1 MVARVPFLFS
11 TDEERRLAETVL
23 NVVATKMP
31 DHEFALTPGDEV
43 PDAEV
48 WVRFA
53 STSEMGR
60 RSGEFVRM
68 SVFRRGQESN
78 EGNMHGPR
86 SLLANADAV
95 EKWATFAA
103 RLIRSGFEPKV
114 QMSDEAL
121 AAFNR
126 PFEEL
131 ASFGERL
138 AELPR
143 RVERSLHELA
153 DRLGNHTQ
161 LLVEYIDNA
170 KNGDRRYLGE
180 VAGKLR
186 LLVSGRQAKN
196 KPLLFLL
203 AEATG
208 DDLTFQVGGPP
219 GFDWGYGVGGQR
231 APLAAYLES
240 MAFIVAGHTLTKA
253 EVIRLWA
260 QQHGS
265 AHEDWQVD
273 RRLLALTGN
282 PLFVG
287 GVHTADRTLISI
299 ASTVATVSTN
309 YLDGLTPEALDA
321 AERRRRAA
329 YSAGT

>member
-1 MVARVPFLFS
+1 MVAQVPFLFS

-23 NVVATKMP
+23 SVVAAMMP
-31 DHEFALTPGDEV
+31 DHDFVLTPGDEV

-48 WVRFA
+48 WVRFEA
-53 STSEMGR
+53 TSEMGR
-60 RSGEFVRM
+60 QSGEFVRM
-68 SVFRRGQESN
+68 SVFYRRQESN

-95 EKWATFAA
+95 EEWATFAA
-103 RLIRSGFEPKV
+103 RLIRRGFEPQV

-121 AAFNR
+121 AAFNE

-131 ASFGERL
+131 ASFIERL
-138 AELPR
+138 AKLPS
-143 RVERSLHELA
+143 RVERSLRELA
-153 DRLGNHTQ
+153 DRLADHTQ
-161 LLVEYIDNA
+161 LLVEYID
-170 KNGDRRYLGE
+170 KVRNGDRRYLGE

-203 AEATG
+203 ADATS

-231 APLAAYLES
+231 APLAAYLDS
-240 MAFIVAGHTLTKA
+240 MAFIVGGHTLTNA

-265 AHEDWQVD
+265 AHEDWWVD
-273 RRLLALTGN
+273 RRLLALTGS

-287 GVHTADRTLISI
+287 SVPPADQTLISI
-299 ASTVATVSTN
+299 ASTVAAVSTN
-309 YLDGLTPEALDA
+309 YLDGLTPEALDVRCRGRPA
-321 AERRRRAA
+321 PQ
-329 YSAGT
+329 

>member
-23 NVVATKMP
+23 NVVAAKMP
-31 DHEFALTPGDEV
+31 DHDFALTPGEEV
-43 PDAEV
+43 RDAEV
-48 WVRFA
+48 WVRFEA
-53 STSEMGR
+53 TSAMGR

-68 SVFRRGQESN
+68 SVFYRGQESN
-78 EGNMHGPR
+78 EGNKHGPR

-95 EKWATFAA
+95 EEWATFAA
-103 RLIRSGFEPKV
+103 QLIRSAFEPRV

-121 AAFNR
+121 AAFNK

-131 ASFGERL
+131 ASFTERL
-138 AELPR
+138 AKLPP
-143 RVERSLHELA
+143 RVARSLHELA
-153 DRLGNHTQ
+153 DRLADHTR
-161 LLVEYIDNA
+161 LLVEYIDKV

-203 AEATG
+203 ANATG
-208 DDLTFQVGGPP
+208 DDLTFEVGGPP
-219 GFDWGYGVGGQR
+219 GFDWGYGVSGQS
-231 APLAAYLES
+231 ASLAAYLDS
-240 MAFIVAGHTLTKA
+240 MAFIVGGHTLTNA
-253 EVIRLWA
+253 EVIRRWA

-273 RRLLALTGN
+273 RHLLALTAN
-282 PLFVG
+282 PLLAG
-287 GVHTADRTLISI
+287 GVPAADRTLISI
-299 ASTVATVSTN
+299 AATVATVSTN
-309 YLDGLTPEALDA
+309 YLNGLTSEALDA
-321 AERRRRAA
+321 AERNRRGAA
-329 YSAGT
+329 

>member
-1 MVARVPFLFS
+1 MVAQVPFLFS

-23 NVVATKMP
+23 NVVAAKMP
-31 DHEFALTPGDEV
+31 DHDFVLTPDDEV
-43 PDAEV
+43 QDAEV
-48 WVRFA
+48 WVRFEA
-53 STSEMGR
+53 TSEMGR

-68 SVFRRGQESN
+68 SVLSRAVGRGQESN

-86 SLLANADAV
+86 SLLANTDAV
-95 EKWATFAA
+95 EEWATFAA
-103 RLIRSGFEPKV
+103 RLIRSGFEPQV

-121 AAFNR
+121 AAFSK

-131 ASFGERL
+131 ASFTERL
-138 AELPR
+138 AALPP

-153 DRLGNHTQ
+153 DRLADHAR
-161 LLVEYIDNA
+161 LLVEYIDKV

-203 AEATG
+203 ADATG

-219 GFDWGYGVGGQR
+219 GFDWGYGVGVQR
-231 APLAAYLES
+231 ATLAAYLES
-240 MAFIVAGHTLTKA
+240 MAFIVGGHTLTNA

-265 AHEDWQVD
+265 AHEDWHVD
-273 RRLLALTGN
+273 RRLLALTGS
-282 PLFVG
+282 PLIAGDVPP
-287 GVHTADRTLISI
+287 ADQTLISI

-321 AERRRRAA
+321 AERRRGAA
-329 YSAGT
+329 

>member
-23 NVVATKMP
+23 NVVAAKMP
-31 DHEFALTPGDEV
+31 DHDFALTPGEEV
-43 PDAEV
+43 RDAEV
-48 WVRFA
+48 WVRFEA
-53 STSEMGR
+53 TSEMGR

-68 SVFRRGQESN
+68 SVFYRGQESN
-78 EGNMHGPR
+78 EGNKHGPR

-95 EKWATFAA
+95 EEWATFAA
-103 RLIRSGFEPKV
+103 QLIRSAFEPRV

-121 AAFNR
+121 AAFNK

-131 ASFGERL
+131 ASFTERL
-138 AELPR
+138 AKLPP
-143 RVERSLHELA
+143 RVARSLHELA
-153 DRLGNHTQ
+153 DRLADHTR
-161 LLVEYIDNA
+161 LLVEYIDKV

-186 LLVSGRQAKN
+186 LLVSRQGMN

-219 GFDWGYGVGGQR
+219 GFDWGYAVGGQR

-240 MAFIVAGHTLTKA
+240 MAFIVGGHTLTNA

-273 RRLLALTGN
+273 RRLLALTGS

-287 GVHTADRTLISI
+287 GVPPADQILISI

-309 YLDGLTPEALDA
+309 YLDGLTPEALEA
-321 AERRRRAA
+321 AERRRGAA
-329 YSAGT
+329 